1 MHVISC
7 RVQDELL
14 IGDETRVTVLE
25 VGDDHVLL
33 GITSPHQIPEY
44 QEQVLYLSDEFPAV
58 PDDGTEADR
67 ELIGA

>member
-33 GITSPHQIPEY
+33 GITSPYQIPEY
-44 QEQVLYLSDEFPAV
+44 QEQVLYLSDEFPIAS
-58 PDDGTEADR
+58 DDGTEADR